1 MTNVTIMNNKS
12 GETNKKA
19 FILFF
24 LSVFLK
30 LTLSGTPSVVRICS
44 AVEMITSNK
53 KGRDNL
59 ALKIN

>member
-1 MTNVTIMNNKS
+1 MNNKS
-12 GETNKKA
+12 GKTNKKA

-44 AVEMITSNK
+44 AVEILTSYNK
-53 KGRDNL
+53 KR
-59 ALKIN
+59 AR